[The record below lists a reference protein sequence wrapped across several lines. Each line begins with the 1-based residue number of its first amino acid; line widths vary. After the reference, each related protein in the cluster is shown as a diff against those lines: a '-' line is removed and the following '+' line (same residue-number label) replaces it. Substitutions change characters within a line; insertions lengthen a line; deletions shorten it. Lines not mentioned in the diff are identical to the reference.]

1 VGTSSSAKKVA
12 RLAQKGK
19 GRKVRFQGGTVFPAV
34 VAAVIVV
41 GLALIF
47 YSRATVPG
55 LNAVEQAEQQ
65 VKIGHGIY
73 LCDEWVVVP
82 TLDDPAAAFTQ
93 FGVGN
98 LAEGVA
104 VMNPLPADGTRGP
117 RLGNLLGAYGVRV
130 TDTRLTLPEGVAP
143 ETQYDETS
151 TKCDGETATL
161 SVLLWGGVDASKPD
175 RTFITAFD
183 DVRFTENGQLV
194 AVVFAPSGTEVP
206 VPPSV
211 DALRAQLTGPV
222 APTTSAPDA
231 SEPDTPETTSPTTT
245 EG

>member
-19 GRKVRFQGGTVFPAV
+19 GRKVRFQGGTIFPAV
-34 VAAVIVV
+34 VVGVLVV

-65 VKIGHGIY
+65 VTIGHAIY
-73 LCDEWVVVP
+73 LCDEWVVAT
-82 TLDDPAAAFTQ
+82 TLDDPGAAFTQ

-104 VMNPLPADGTRGP
+104 VMNPLPGDGTRGP
-117 RLGNLLGAYGVRV
+117 RLGSLLGAYGVRV
-130 TDTRLTLPEGVAP
+130 TDTRLTLPEGLAD
-143 ETQYDETS
+143 ETQYDEGS
-151 TKCDGETATL
+151 TTCDGKSASL
-161 SVLLWGGVDASKPD
+161 SVLLWGGVDATNPD

-183 DVRFTENGQLV
+183 DVRFTESGQLV

-222 APTTSAPDA
+222 APTTS
-231 SEPDTPETTSPTTT
+231 EPETTEP